1 MANRLDISDQ
11 TAVSMPMKNLLAII
25 AAVCVGVWAYFGVLE
40 RLTSLETK
48 AQLAEKD
55 LQQMD
60 EQHIQTLKTVEE
72 RLTADLEKNTEFRI
86 KWPRGEMGSLPA
98 DSEQF
103 MLIEHIAGQL
113 EDVQESLNEM
123 MNNGVNI
130 KRLQEDVKILRD
142 DVEKL
147 KDANRDIIYKNGKTE

>member
-1 MANRLDISDQ
+1 MANNRLDISDQ
-11 TAVSMPMKNLLAII
+11 TAISMPMRNLISI
-25 AAVCVGVWAYFGVLE
+25 VAAVAVGVWAYFGVLE
-40 RLTSLETK
+40 RITMLETK
-48 AQLAEKD
+48 STLAEKD
-55 LQQMD
+55 LQQAVD
-60 EQHIQTLKTVEE
+60 TIS
-72 RLTADLEKNTEFRI
+72 ADLEKNTEFRI

-103 MLIEHIAGQL
+103 MLIEHIAGQVEGIQKSM
-113 EDVQESLNEM
+113 EDM

-147 KDANRDIIYKNGKTE
+147 KDSNRRIIYQNGDKTQ